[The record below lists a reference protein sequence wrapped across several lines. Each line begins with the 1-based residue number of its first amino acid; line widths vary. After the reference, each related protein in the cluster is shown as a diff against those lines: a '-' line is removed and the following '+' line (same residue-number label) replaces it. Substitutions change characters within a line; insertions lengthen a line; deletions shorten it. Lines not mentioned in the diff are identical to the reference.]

1 PGAGGGGPEGRADRG
16 PRRRERTGA
25 RPRGPR
31 AVDRVANGRW
41 LHRRRASGKDAG
53 RAPGVRPRSGR
64 RGHARR
70 LARPRARRLQRLR
83 PGAAGPGPGR
93 SRLPRALARGGRA
106 HAAPARRAPGGAGVA
121 PRHGRRGVGGPQ
133 RRGEGVGGRRRQGE
147 RPHDR
152 GRAAGREL
160 GDPLSLRARPGA
172 PRPGQRPRRSRP
184 HRGPAR
190 PGLGGAH
197 GIGLGPGRRRRR
209 RRLGRAGLDRRAARP
224 GSPGAGQRRLGPGR
238 HRRLARSRGP
248 RAAPGPQRRC
258 PGAAGSGGGR
268 PGPARGARAMNGTG
282 TPRLP
287 RLSRGEAVLAI
298 AMLATLPLVNP
309 YLRGEGNGTYAYV
322 RSLVLDGDLRFD
334 NEYRRGD
341 PSFVSQSFRKADAQP
356 WPPMEMP
363 GGYLRNQWSVGPSLL
378 WLPSFVQAHAA
389 VEVARLLGGEEPADG
404 YSLPYR
410 LACAL
415 ATAGYAFCG
424 LFLAC
429 RAAQRFTAPAPAILA
444 TVAVWL
450 ASSLPVYVY
459 FLPFY
464 SHALASFAV
473 SVFLWYW
480 LTRRP
485 FGRPRQWAAWGVIGG
500 LVWQME
506 PLAGLVLVVA
516 VVEWLAS
523 LRSLPAAGLP
533 RAAAGAAAFGG
544 ATVLA
549 ALPQLVI

>member
-1 PGAGGGGPEGRADRG
+1 VTGGG
-16 PRRRERTGA
+16 
-25 RPRGPR
+25 
-31 AVDRVANGRW
+31 
-41 LHRRRASGKDAG
+41 
-53 RAPGVRPRSGR
+53 APG
-64 RGHARR
+64 
-70 LARPRARRLQRLR
+70 
-83 PGAAGPGPGR
+83 
-93 SRLPRALARGGRA
+93 
-106 HAAPARRAPGGAGVA
+106 
-121 PRHGRRGVGGPQ
+121 
-133 RRGEGVGGRRRQGE
+133 
-147 RPHDR
+147 
-152 GRAAGREL
+152 
-160 GDPLSLRARPGA
+160 
-172 PRPGQRPRRSRP
+172 
-184 HRGPAR
+184 
-190 PGLGGAH
+190 
-197 GIGLGPGRRRRR
+197 
-209 RRLGRAGLDRRAARP
+209 
-224 GSPGAGQRRLGPGR
+224 
-238 HRRLARSRGP
+238 
-248 RAAPGPQRRC
+248 
-258 PGAAGSGGGR
+258 
-268 PGPARGARAMNGTG
+268 
-282 TPRLP
+282 LP
-287 RLSRGEAVLAI
+287 RLSRGEAVLAA

-341 PSFVSQSFRKADAQP
+341 PAFVAQSFRKADAQP

-363 GGYLRNQWSVGPSLL
+363 GGYLRNQWSVGSSLL
-378 WLPSFVQAHAA
+378 WLPSFLQAHA
-389 VEVARLLGGEEPADG
+389 VASVLRLLGGEEPADG

-429 RAAQRFTAPAPAILA
+429 RAAQRFAGPGPALLA
-444 TVAVWL
+444 TVALWL

-485 FGRPRQWAAWGVIGG
+485 FGRPLQWMAWGLVGG

-523 LRSLPAAGLP
+523 LRATGLR
-533 RAAAGAAAFGG
+533 RAAVCGAAFGAAAL
-544 ATVLA
+544 VA
-549 ALPQLVI
+549 ALPQLVIKSILHGSALRTGTLNRYFWDAPRLVDVGIATEHGLFLWTPVLLVSLVGLVALCRRDPVAGTGLLAAFGCAYYVVACYEAWHGISSFGNRFFVCLTPAFVVGSAVALDAAHRLLARRLPAKAAWAALATPVALLAAWNAGLVFQWGTSMVPRQGPVDFAVVARNQFTAVPGRIATMALRYVASRQQAVREQERKD

>member
-1 PGAGGGGPEGRADRG
+1 
-16 PRRRERTGA
+16 
-25 RPRGPR
+25 
-31 AVDRVANGRW
+31 
-41 LHRRRASGKDAG
+41 
-53 RAPGVRPRSGR
+53 
-64 RGHARR
+64 
-70 LARPRARRLQRLR
+70 
-83 PGAAGPGPGR
+83 
-93 SRLPRALARGGRA
+93 
-106 HAAPARRAPGGAGVA
+106 
-121 PRHGRRGVGGPQ
+121 
-133 RRGEGVGGRRRQGE
+133 
-147 RPHDR
+147 
-152 GRAAGREL
+152 
-160 GDPLSLRARPGA
+160 
-172 PRPGQRPRRSRP
+172 
-184 HRGPAR
+184 
-190 PGLGGAH
+190 
-197 GIGLGPGRRRRR
+197 
-209 RRLGRAGLDRRAARP
+209 
-224 GSPGAGQRRLGPGR
+224 
-238 HRRLARSRGP
+238 
-248 RAAPGPQRRC
+248 
-258 PGAAGSGGGR
+258 
-268 PGPARGARAMNGTG
+268 MNGAG

-298 AMLATLPLVNP
+298 AMLGTLPLVNP

-378 WLPSFVQAHAA
+378 WLPSFLQAHAA
-389 VEVARLLGGEEPADG
+389 VKAVRLLGGEEAADG

-485 FGRPRQWAAWGVIGG
+485 FGRPRQWAAWGLIGG

-523 LRSLPAAGLP
+523 LPSQRPTGLP

-544 ATVLA
+544 AAVLA
-549 ALPQLVI
+549 ALPQLVIKSILHGSALRTGTLNRYFWDAPRLMDVGFASEHGLFLWTPVLLVALVGLVVLCRREPVAGLGLLAAFACTYYVVACYEAWHGISSFGNRFFVCLTPAFVVGAAVALDRAHRLLARRLSGAATWTALAAPVALLAAWNAGLIFQWGTNMVPRQGPVDFALAARNQATAVPGRIAAMALRYVASRQQAVREQERKD